1 MHISDWNSDVCSSD
15 LRRRTYRADALFR
28 RDQTLGGHAISAQ
41 DRKPRSVRQILPLP
55 SPSLSFSECPERSDR
70 FGPPAAFGRILV
82 SDDRTEGRLTWQ
94 NRKSAAIARSAS
106 PRQQNPKHS
115 LPLPPKRRLR

>member
-1 MHISDWNSDVCSSD
+1 MFGCVSFVALLDFIWFFFFFFSS
-15 LRRRTYRADALFR
+15 RRRHTRCALVTGV
-28 RDQTLGGHAISAQ
+28 QTCALPIF
-41 DRKPRSVRQILPLP
+41 PLP